1 MAPLGNDVS
10 DWFLGEIGF
19 SVAVLMR
26 HLSALEVR
34 DPSAYLFS
42 NKRQSTFE

>member
-1 MAPLGNDVS
+1 MSVID
-10 DWFLGEIGF
+10 FLGEVGF
-19 SVAVLMR
+19 TVAVLR

-42 NKRQSTFE
+42 NKRQFVFE